1 MAQKQPNSIDFAV
14 GRPGV
19 MPPAPPKKEHPSR
32 PGRKCDCLNWC
43 GDDPALHDGRADPCD
58 HRIKIEQAAAERA
71 LWRLC
76 HWKDVNK
83 ELPDADETVLV
94 ATIDNTEPVW
104 LGYYDGERWLDVE
117 GIPVKVAHWAPM
129 PEAPKC

>member
-1 MAQKQPNSIDFAV
+1 MAQTQPNPPPTQA
-14 GRPGV
+14 RPTSTQL
-19 MPPAPPKKEHPSR
+19 PPKPPPPFLNNR
-32 PGRKCDCLNWC
+32 QCDCLNRC
-43 GDDPALHDGRADPCD
+43 GDDPWLKDGRVDKCND
-58 HRIKIEQAAAERA
+58 LIRIEQEAAERA

-76 HWKDVNK
+76 RWKDVNQ

-104 LGYYDGERWLDVE
+104 LGYYDGERWLDAE
-117 GIPVKVAHWAPM
+117 GIPVNVSHWAPM

>member
-1 MAQKQPNSIDFAV
+1 MAQKQPNPAPTQA
-14 GRPGV
+14 RPAPSPV
-19 MPPAPPKKEHPSR
+19 PPKKEHPSR
-32 PGRKCDCLNWC
+32 PDRKCDCLNWC
-43 GDDPALHDGRADPCD
+43 GDDPGLHDGRADPCED
-58 HRIKIEQAAAERA
+58 RIKSQQEAAERA

-76 HWKDVNK
+76 RWKDVNK
-83 ELPDADETVLV
+83 ELPDADETVLI

-117 GIPVKVAHWAPM
+117 GIPVNVSHWAPM